1 MKFRTVLLGCLL
13 HGASVPALAF
23 EAAGK
28 MFPVTLR
35 VQEKDQRRLKTH
47 NKPGSL
53 EVLSLVVLVAAGPRG
68 GGDVLVSGEG
78 PGAPLQELTA
88 QVQGEGLWWVFGGS
102 RGEERRWMIRSQY
115 SCLAESLLIPR
126 VLLC

>member
-35 VQEKDQRRLKTH
+35 VQEKDQRKFKIH
-47 NKPGSL
+47 NKPDSL
-53 EVLSLVVLVAAGPRG
+53 EVLVAAAIPEAEGMCWSLALGKVLVLPCTSALCRSWLPRG
-68 GGDVLVSGEG
+68 
-78 PGAPLQELTA
+78 
-88 QVQGEGLWWVFGGS
+88 
-102 RGEERRWMIRSQY
+102 RGEAPWISTG
-115 SCLAESLLIPR
+115 
-126 VLLC
+126 VG